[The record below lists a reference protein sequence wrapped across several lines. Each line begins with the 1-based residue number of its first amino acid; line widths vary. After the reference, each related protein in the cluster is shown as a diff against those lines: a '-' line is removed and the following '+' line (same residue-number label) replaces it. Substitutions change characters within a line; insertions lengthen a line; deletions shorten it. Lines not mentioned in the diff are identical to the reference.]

1 MTLNLAKT
9 SLPPLGSGLVSARV
23 FQDRANPHLGE
34 IVLFGGAPGGRY
46 ATPTFRLTF
55 NYAANS
61 ERVGRVREPR
71 TGLS

>member
-9 SLPPLGSGLVSARV
+9 SLPPLGSSLVSAGV
-23 FQDRANPHLGE
+23 FQDRANPHLE
-34 IVLFGGAPGGRY
+34 KIVRSGGLPGGRY
-46 ATPTFRLTF
+46 ATPTSRLTP